1 MNLVLVSDNQSLNH
15 EIETIIRDG
24 FSGDLTIVP
33 GDSLLECG
41 ELPSY
46 DFLIVERN
54 TWQEHFSMYKYFGLI
69 DSFENT
75 SLLCVSRGRKANFLK
90 GRLGKKDVFVSLP
103 FGQDDFMKG
112 LEECKTYQEQ
122 LRSIA
127 AASIG

>member
-1 MNLVLVSDNQSLNH
+1 MARTFQHVQV
-15 EIETIIRDG
+15 
-24 FSGDLTIVP
+24 
-33 GDSLLECG
+33 
-41 ELPSY
+41 
-46 DFLIVERN
+46 
-54 TWQEHFSMYKYFGLI
+54 FGLI

-75 SLLCVSRGRKANFLK
+75 SLLCVSRGLKANFLK